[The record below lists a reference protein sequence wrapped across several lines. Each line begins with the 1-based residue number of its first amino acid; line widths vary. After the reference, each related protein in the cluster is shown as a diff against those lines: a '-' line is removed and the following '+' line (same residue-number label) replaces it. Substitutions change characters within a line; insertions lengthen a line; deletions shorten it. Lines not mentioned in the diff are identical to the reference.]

1 MVYDEGHRCSPGTA
15 PSHRRTPVPPA
26 LRSYS
31 AATLDGI
38 SFIVARC
45 CWEARP
51 ERDVQTPGGAAPL
64 RLSRTLPSG
73 RGVGNP
79 GFPVAQPRLGAAGA
93 STGRGAVRQ
102 AHRKWGT
109 PVSPWPNRGWERLAP
124 LQAGVRFDRLT
135 ASGETRCP
143 RMVTAGRG
151 LGKPGFPSSP
161 PLVGAADI
169 PPAGVR
175 FDRLTAS
182 GETRCPRMVTAG
194 KGMGKPGVPGWS
206 PQAGG
211 WGKTRCPHIP
221 TAGGS
226 GWRPHQP
233 GCGSTGSPQVGKA
246 GVPGWS
252 PQGRGWGNPVS
263 PGPNRGWERLAP
275 HRQGCG
281 STGSPQVGKPGV
293 PGWSPQAGGWGNP
306 VSPVPHRWWERLA
319 PHRQGCGS
327 TGSPQVGKPGCPVCS
342 PQRNSGEWGNRWW
355 SRPSR
360 PHQ

>member
-38 SFIVARC
+38 WFIVARC

-93 STGRGAVRQ
+93 PTGRGAVRQ
-102 AHRKWGT
+102 AHRKWGN
-109 PVSPWPNRGWERLAP
+109 PVSSDGHRRQGA
-124 LQAGVRFDRLT
+124 
-135 ASGETRCP
+135 GETRCP

-151 LGKPGFPSSP
+151 
-161 PLVGAADI
+161 
-169 PPAGVR
+169 
-175 FDRLTAS
+175 
-182 GETRCPRMVTAG
+182 
-194 KGMGKPGVPGWS
+194 MGKPGVPSS
-206 PQAGG
+206 PPRVGAAGAPTGRGAVRQAHRK
-211 WGKTRCPHIP
+211 WGNPVSPDGHRRQGDGETRCPQFP

-263 PGPNRGWERLAP
+263 SDGHRREGDGESRCPRMVTAGRGMGKPGVPGWSPQAGRWGNPVSPVPHRGWERLAP

-281 STGSPQVGKPGV
+281 STGSPQVGKPGF
-293 PGWSPQAGGWGNP
+293 
-306 VSPVPHRWWERLA
+306 
-319 PHRQGCGS
+319 
-327 TGSPQVGKPGCPVCS
+327 PVCS